1 MKLWAKDIEEAKKI
15 QETLRKKLKIIPL
28 SSVPQYICGV
38 DAAFSKNYVYACAS
52 LFNFDKV
59 VHMEDSI
66 KITKIEFPYIPNFL
80 SFREG
85 KAIWEA
91 IKNLKINP
99 DVILFD
105 GHGIA
110 HPMSFGIASHIGV
123 LIDIPS
129 IGCAKSKLV
138 GDYQEP
144 DKKRGSFSYTYLN
157 SNIVGV
163 VLRTKDKTNPIFVSP
178 GHLIDI
184 KSSVEIVLKL
194 TKNYRIPEPLRR
206 AHHIATLYRNES
218 LKD

>member
-15 QETLRKKLKIIPL
+15 QENLRKKLKIIPL
-28 SSVPQYICGV
+28 SSVPQYVCGV
-38 DAAFSKNYVYACAS
+38 DAAFSKSHVYACAS
-52 LFNFDKV
+52 LFKFDEV
-59 VHMEDSI
+59 VHVED
-66 KITKIEFPYIPNFL
+66 KITETKIEFPYVPNFL

-85 KAIWEA
+85 KAILEA
-91 IKNLKINP
+91 IKNLKIKP

-110 HPMSFGIASHIGV
+110 HPMSLGIASHIGV
-123 LIDIPS
+123 LLDIPS
-129 IGCAKSKLV
+129 IGCAKSKLI

-144 DKKRGSFSYTYLN
+144 DEKRGSFSYIYLN
-157 SNIVGV
+157 SEIVGV
-163 VLRTKDKTNPIFVSP
+163 VLRTKNKTKPIFVSP

-206 AHHIATLYRNES
+206 AHYIANLYKDKS